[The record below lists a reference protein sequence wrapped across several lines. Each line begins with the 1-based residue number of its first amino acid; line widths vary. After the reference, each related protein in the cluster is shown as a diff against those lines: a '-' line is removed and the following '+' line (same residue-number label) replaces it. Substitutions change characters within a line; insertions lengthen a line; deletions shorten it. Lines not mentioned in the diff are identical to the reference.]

1 MFLSDRLTI
10 DGSPRRTTDGYLAAV
25 ANVART
31 GIQEY
36 LGSEIGKP
44 EMGVV
49 RVYRPA
55 ESVFDDAAMQ
65 SMAHRP
71 ITINHP
77 SVPVT
82 AENWKQ
88 YSVGMVGDEI
98 DGRDGKFIRVPLVL
112 MDASAIREFEGGKR
126 QLSMGYTCDIDWTA
140 GVTADGLNYDAV
152 QRNIRANHL
161 AVVSAARGGPEL
173 KIGDSH
179 MTTRAVLVDGIS
191 IDLPVKDADIL
202 ARYMT
207 TTTALADEFKK
218 KSEKSEEDLAE
229 EKKKSMAKDAEIVTL
244 KTQLADATDATK
256 IAARDADRAA
266 VITKAKSILGD
277 KAVTDG
283 RTVDDIRK
291 QVVSARVGDAA
302 KDWTADQ
309 VAISFATLASTPV
322 AGIDPLAGPIV
333 TDAAAD
339 AEVKAAREAYTKD
352 HLRIN

>member
-1 MFLSDRLTI
+1 
-10 DGSPRRTTDGYLAAV
+10 
-25 ANVART
+25 
-31 GIQEY
+31 
-36 LGSEIGKP
+36 
-44 EMGVV
+44 
-49 RVYRPA
+49 
-55 ESVFDDAAMQ
+55 
-65 SMAHRP
+65 
-71 ITINHP
+71 
-77 SVPVT
+77 
-82 AENWKQ
+82 
-88 YSVGMVGDEI
+88 
-98 DGRDGKFIRVPLVL
+98 
-112 MDASAIREFEGGKR
+112 
-126 QLSMGYTCDIDWTA
+126 
-140 GVTADGLNYDAV
+140 
-152 QRNIRANHL
+152 
-161 AVVSAARGGPEL
+161 
-173 KIGDSH
+173 